1 MTRKMTSLRSLAA
14 GSALLFLFAPTL
26 YAAEQAAPEAPPVD
40 ARAWILM
47 DYASGK
53 VLAEGNAD
61 EKLDPASLT
70 KIMTSYVVGQ
80 ALKAGKIKLTPGDR
94 SAV

>member
-1 MTRKMTSLRSLAA
+1 MTSLRSLAA

-26 YAAEQAAPEAPPVD
+26 YAAEQAAPKRRLWM
-40 ARAWILM
+40 RAWILM

-61 EKLDPASLT
+61 ENST
-70 KIMTSYVVGQ
+70 RQ
-80 ALKAGKIKLTPGDR
+80 A
-94 SAV
+94 

>member
-1 MTRKMTSLRSLAA
+1 
-14 GSALLFLFAPTL
+14 
-26 YAAEQAAPEAPPVD
+26 
-40 ARAWILM
+40 M

-70 KIMTSYVVGQ
+70 KIMTSYVVGRGVESGQDQ
-80 ALKAGKIKLTPGDR
+80 AE
-94 SAV
+94 

>member
-1 MTRKMTSLRSLAA
+1 MTQKTSSLRSLAA

-26 YAAEQAAPEAPPVD
+26 HAAEQTAPEAPPVD

-53 VLAEGNAD
+53 VLAE
-61 EKLDPASLT
+61 E
-70 KIMTSYVVGQ
+70 
-80 ALKAGKIKLTPGDR
+80 
-94 SAV
+94 

>member
-1 MTRKMTSLRSLAA
+1 MTQKISSLRSLAA

-26 YAAEQAAPEAPPVD
+26 HAAEQTAPEAPPVD

-61 EKLDPASLT
+61 EKLEPDENYDQLCGRPGVES
-70 KIMTSYVVGQ
+70 GQ
-80 ALKAGKIKLTPGDR
+80 DQAE
-94 SAV
+94 

>member
-1 MTRKMTSLRSLAA
+1 MDTRVAFMTRKMTSRAAWRQALR
-14 GSALLFLFAPTL
+14 LFLFAPTL
-26 YAAEQAAPEAPPVD
+26 YVAQEQAAPEAPPVWM
-40 ARAWILM
+40 RAWILM

-70 KIMTSYVVGQ
+70 KIMTS
-80 ALKAGKIKLTPGDR
+80 
-94 SAV
+94 

>member
-1 MTRKMTSLRSLAA
+1 
-14 GSALLFLFAPTL
+14 
-26 YAAEQAAPEAPPVD
+26 D

-61 EKLDPASLT
+61 
-70 KIMTSYVVGQ
+70 
-80 ALKAGKIKLTPGDR
+80 
-94 SAV
+94 

>member
-1 MTRKMTSLRSLAA
+1 MTQYSSSLRSLAA

-26 YAAEQAAPEAPPVD
+26 QAAEQTTAPPSVD

-47 DYASGK
+47 DYSSGK

-70 KIMTSYVVGQ
+70 KIMTSYVVG
-80 ALKAGKIKLTPGDR
+80 R
-94 SAV
+94 